1 MVQRRREA
9 EKGWGW
15 WGERKE
21 RSQAIGKMGN
31 PGSEERGR
39 AWSPALPEPA
49 PPRWQEDLSV
59 RSWVPSVLSPCKNG
73 SGRKWLNPMYFYTQ
87 QPPGRP
93 GRIIC
98 SSCVWGGMRY
108 VWGKGLNT
116 KRVARSHTP
125 EPEAA
130 CANYRQ
136 KSPHSASAEVQ
147 SYWKTLLKTTPC
159 QNEEPG
165 EGGASVGFLWGLFRS
180 QHHRGCWGQ
189 RQSLFQSPLTFALG
203 LPSCV
208 LALPPG
214 AQTSRTLAPWI
225 S

>member
-1 MVQRRREA
+1 
-9 EKGWGW
+9 
-15 WGERKE
+15 
-21 RSQAIGKMGN
+21 MGN
-31 PGSEERGR
+31 PGSDEHGR
-39 AWSPALPEPA
+39 VWSPALAGPV
-49 PPRWQEDLSV
+49 PPQLLEDLSV

-93 GRIIC
+93 GRIIR

-136 KSPHSASAEVQ
+136 KSLHSASAEVQ
-147 SYWKTLLKTTPC
+147 SYWKTLLKTKALPKS
-159 QNEEPG
+159 G
-165 EGGASVGFLWGLFRS
+165 EGGSSAGFL
-180 QHHRGCWGQ
+180 
-189 RQSLFQSPLTFALG
+189 
-203 LPSCV
+203 
-208 LALPPG
+208 
-214 AQTSRTLAPWI
+214 
-225 S
+225 